1 MCTRLH
7 ARVGPSWTERV
18 VVHVHVQHFKFQF
31 PTSLR
36 VQRCN
41 LTILNRMVHSFIR
54 RYSTRY
60 TRTSFTSIDPCV
72 TLVYRYL
79 RRYFRKYDT
88 IVLPYLFPFFKT
100 TCTIVYSCTFEGT
113 QLHTVL
119 CVVRKYESTFE
130 GTFVLSKVRKYFR
143 TIIVLPEVRVLP
155 LLYVVHV
162 QYVSIFGEIYNRLCK
177 R

>member
-1 MCTRLH
+1 
-7 ARVGPSWTERV
+7 
-18 VVHVHVQHFKFQF
+18 
-31 PTSLR
+31 
-36 VQRCN
+36 
-41 LTILNRMVHSFIR
+41 MVHSFIR

-113 QLHTVL
+113 FVHSYIQCCAL
-119 CVVRKYESTFE
+119 YGSTKVPSK
-130 GTFVLSKVRKYFR
+130 VLSYFRKYFR